1 MGRCTRRRIKKT
13 RIKRGTKRSRYE
25 KKGGNSVTN
34 TNNNEAAN
42 VALQNTGRVLAQS
55 AANVADK
62 IATPIVQA
70 MGVDLNEPVDKT
82 VDRIVG
88 PLETGVAVLKQPRV
102 KKVIQEGLAE
112 LVEDAKPAF
121 NKLASDSVSL
131 VANVAEDV
139 AGPLIGIP
147 RTLGNVANIAE
158 TGIDLAKK
166 TMGNV
171 SDMTNE
177 ISAATSEATNMAS
190 EATNMAS
197 EATNMASNVSNVANE
212 ATNKVASNLNQLK
225 QSQQRAFDNSKRSM
239 EQLTNP
245 LAATGTLQNKNKTM
259 HGGRKRPHA
268 NKKTRKQSIF
278 QQLHAYF

>member
-197 EATNMASNVSNVANE
+197 NVSNVANE